1 MAMNQNKISIKV
13 AEISINKFN
22 DQIQHKVI
30 QLRTFRISSSNST
43 SLNDLDK
50 LRKDAINCLRVVK
63 QLKQLLIEIDHL
75 RSRTREE
82 DLEKFDE
89 LTSKRREDALKEIR
103 LYQGSLLSFFHTWI
117 ILTAPIS
124 ADMKPLEKLNELSH
138 HATSDMD
145 FEQPPAETAS
155 QNLQIQLQVDDT
167 EIRKREMES
176 RKAL

>member
-1 MAMNQNKISIKV
+1 MNQNKISIKV

-103 LYQGSLLSFFHTWI
+103 LYQGSLLSFFHT
-117 ILTAPIS
+117 
-124 ADMKPLEKLNELSH
+124 
-138 HATSDMD
+138 
-145 FEQPPAETAS
+145 
-155 QNLQIQLQVDDT
+155 
-167 EIRKREMES
+167 
-176 RKAL
+176 